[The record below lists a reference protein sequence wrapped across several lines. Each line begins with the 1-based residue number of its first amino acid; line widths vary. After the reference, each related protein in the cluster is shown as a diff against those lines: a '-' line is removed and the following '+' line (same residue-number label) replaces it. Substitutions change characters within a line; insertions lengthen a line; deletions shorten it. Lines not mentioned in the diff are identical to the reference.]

1 MEFPAW
7 RQLLQGARKR
17 EGRDPSK
24 RWLQLATVAADGTP
38 RVRTIVFRGWAG
50 HAELDLY
57 SDDRSSKA
65 DQLRHQP
72 KAELCWLLPKA
83 RHQYRLRGTIRML
96 SPASAAPA
104 CQTAWESMSAGGR
117 ALWFWPSPGDPLR
130 DERESDFP
138 LQVEPNRDL
147 PPHFLILR
155 LDIDQ
160 VELLDLSRN
169 PHRRLRWIRQDGW
182 QETRINS

>member
-1 MEFPAW
+1 MEFLP
-7 RQLLQGARKR
+7 GTIVARR
-17 EGRDPSK
+17 SQTGGTRSF
-24 RWLQLATVAADGTP
+24 QTMVATGHRRSGQHTKGE
-38 RVRTIVFRGWAG
+38 TIVFRGWAG

-104 CQTAWESMSAGGR
+104 CRTAWESMSAGGR
-117 ALWFWPSPGDPLR
+117 ALWFWPSPGDPLQ

-138 LQVEPNRDL
+138 LEVEPDRDL

-169 PHRRLRWIRQDGW
+169 PHRRLRWIRQDSW
-182 QETRINS
+182 QETRINP